1 MKFDIN
7 DCELTFDKTVKVSE
21 GVFTLPYLTLLKVDN
36 YCYLVNHVKKKLPS
50 KKELLHDKGFNKDK
64 GYTWESVDSTEYCVI
79 KKGITNLQNHHCTG
93 VITFS
98 YLLGYCEAC
107 GVDLLDYL
115 D

>member
-1 MKFDIN
+1 MNFDVN
-7 DCELTFDKTVKVSE
+7 ESVLTFDKTIQVAK
-21 GVFTLPYLTLLKVDN
+21 GDKTFPYLTLLKLDT
-36 YCYLVNHVKKKLPS
+36 YCYIVCHVKNKIPS
-50 KKELLHDKGFNKDK
+50 KKDLLLDRGYSDK
-64 GYTWESVDSTEYCVI
+64 GYSWELIDKDEYTTI
-79 KKGITNLQNHHCTG
+79 RKGINCLQRSLAKG